1 MKSFTSFTEDA
12 DQDIRGHST
21 HKLAAIIKDPD
32 HPMHAAAKAEH
43 DRRMMAREA
52 TYSDTGWQKPSVKKD
67 KFGNVI
73 KTKNIAKSLAKAAAK
88 QSAGVQNET
97 KGAPKGYHF
106 TRDGKLKKGDAGAD
120 GDGGAKLRSDPLD
133 KQRSK
138 VPSLPEAKP
147 DAAEV
152 IRKKQQMAAISTSD
166 KDKLSKIRDMMKRA
180 NEAED
185 MNLKLVNKIKNSGV
199 VKTGS
204 MSKDAL
210 VKKVNEAAP
219 KITGDSI
226 KIQRVKDAEHNAA
239 MGRTNTGR
247 KKPVRTMTS
256 TQKSLAKMRGEKALD
271 ELSQKTLTSYST
283 KASDARAHR
292 KLAINKVDNRYAGV
306 AKASKKL
313 DNEKKN
319 KV

>member
-138 VPSLPEAKP
+138 VPAVS
-147 DAAEV
+147 
-152 IRKKQQMAAISTSD
+152 
-166 KDKLSKIRDMMKRA
+166 
-180 NEAED
+180 EAEN